1 MVNINNKMFFVFMTG
16 IHLKIFRI
24 EGEKEE
30 LVLLE
35 ERDLNLPHKT
45 GIKQVSLS
53 RHQEEIFLH
62 F

>member
-1 MVNINNKMFFVFMTG
+1 MFFVFMTG